1 MIYFVREMKIENFFS
16 KYNFYGVKFECVL
29 DYLVDCV
36 CVMWMCDV
44 AMCDGQT
51 DVVESPARQFH

>member
-1 MIYFVREMKIENFFS
+1 MVFVE
-16 KYNFYGVKFECVL
+16 FECVL